1 MFWSYLY
8 LWMKKENVCRL
19 HGENIFKVKTKIEFK
34 VLAYFLR
41 IHLQL
46 STKALASSSR
56 EFPKA
61 TVRQSVMLKKCFSR
75 PMNVD

>member
-1 MFWSYLY
+1 
-8 LWMKKENVCRL
+8 MKEENVCRFL
-19 HGENIFKVKTKIEFK
+19 CENIFKVKTKIEYK
-34 VLAYFLR
+34 GLAQFLR

-56 EFPKA
+56 EFDKA
-61 TVRQSVMLKKCFSR
+61 TVRQSVMLKKCFSL

>member
-1 MFWSYLY
+1 MKKMSAGHTVRRFSRFRQNHDSMFW
-8 LWMKKENVCRL
+8 EHFV
-19 HGENIFKVKTKIEFK
+19 
-34 VLAYFLR
+34 R

-56 EFPKA
+56 AFDKA